1 MTNKNDSSPTPIYYV
16 SPTGKVHAQTC
27 RYCQPDKDGWKTIDS
42 LQTALEQE
50 YQLCRLCCPSEEEI
64 VKLQLKSDS
73 QDKFTEE
80 KPTTKVSSDKNQETS
95 ETFSESSQDKTKDK
109 AKDKL
114 TKNKEENQP
123 VNNKEKQTKEK
134 KNKTNFS
141 SEKNQKDKPPVEKKR
156 YKILAGNGCHQ
167 AIAEVRG
174 MLIPP
179 GEGEKSFHLILPDGT
194 QLEATFKNS
203 RILWLAHNK
212 PELLGD
218 HWFRGYPKMKDNKL
232 VSLQII
238 AWDGTMPTNPRGEE
252 SWEFTGVW
260 TLQKNITVQRSMML
274 EDVRK
279 IAKETG
285 FIKKFKYTFINSF
298 DWVKNKKLWAGY
310 VYKVLCKRKGDVLEI
325 KKVIPY
331 ACPRIKP
338 VPKTNNFKGKKPF
351 NKNIKPSFHNK

>member
-1 MTNKNDSSPTPIYYV
+1 
-16 SPTGKVHAQTC
+16 
-27 RYCQPDKDGWKTIDS
+27 
-42 LQTALEQE
+42 
-50 YQLCRLCCPSEEEI
+50 
-64 VKLQLKSDS
+64 
-73 QDKFTEE
+73 
-80 KPTTKVSSDKNQETS
+80 
-95 ETFSESSQDKTKDK
+95 
-109 AKDKL
+109 
-114 TKNKEENQP
+114 
-123 VNNKEKQTKEK
+123 
-134 KNKTNFS
+134 
-141 SEKNQKDKPPVEKKR
+141 
-156 YKILAGNGCHQ
+156 
-167 AIAEVRG
+167 

-238 AWDGTMPTNPRGEE
+238 AWDGTMPTNPKGEE

-298 DWVKNKKLWAGY
+298 DWVKNKNCGQDTFI
-310 VYKVLCKRKGDVLEI
+310 RF
-325 KKVIPY
+325 Y
-331 ACPRIKP
+331 AKEKEMC
-338 VPKTNNFKGKKPF
+338 
-351 NKNIKPSFHNK
+351 